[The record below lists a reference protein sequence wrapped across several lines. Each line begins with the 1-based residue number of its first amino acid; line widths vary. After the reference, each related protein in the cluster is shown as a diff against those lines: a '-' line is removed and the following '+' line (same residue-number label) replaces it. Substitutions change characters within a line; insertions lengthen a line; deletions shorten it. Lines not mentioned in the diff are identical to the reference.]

1 MKQRRSEQ
9 RRSRHAGWKRV
20 VLAGLTASTL
30 VTSGCS
36 IGLESLPLPEPGVG
50 GASYPVHATF
60 ANALNLPTKAKVKLS
75 GADVGEVAA
84 MRVEEYAAVV
94 TMRIAEDVVIP
105 AGTTAELRSA
115 TPLGDVF
122 VSLQPPED
130 LAAAGGALRAGDS
143 IPLSA
148 TAAAATIE
156 ELLST
161 ASILVNGG
169 ALRNFTKIVNGLG
182 EAVGGRGDRLGELVN
197 ESTRLVSM
205 ISERSTEIEE
215 SLSRTDQLIATLTE
229 QRSTIDD
236 VLQAAKPALDVV
248 AADTAQVLDLVTQVD
263 RISRQ
268 MQRFP
273 SVQGTDTR
281 SMVADINRVAAELN
295 AAATH
300 PDASLAAVNRLLAP
314 IMKITS
320 STSANVDA
328 DLEQLVI
335 GAIPSPGHSG
345 DPGSRIPDESDWQ
358 AFVGTLTHTLMRLQ
372 NRLDGGPG

>member
-1 MKQRRSEQ
+1 MRRPRC
-9 RRSRHAGWKRV
+9 RRVIVAGI
-20 VLAGLTASTL
+20 AASTL
-30 VTSGCS
+30 FVSGCS
-36 IGLESLPLPEPGVG
+36 VGLESLPLPEPGVG
-50 GASYPVHATF
+50 GASYSLDATF

-84 MRVEEYAAVV
+84 MRVENYVAVV
-94 TMRIAEDVVIP
+94 TMRIAEGVVVP

-122 VSLQPPED
+122 VSLKPPAEPD
-130 LAAAGGALRAGDS
+130 PSGAALGPGDS
-143 IPLSA
+143 IPLPS
-148 TAAAATIE
+148 TSAAATIE

-182 EAVGGRGDRLGELVN
+182 EAVEGRGDRLGELVS

-205 ISERSTEIEE
+205 IADRSAEIED
-215 SLSRTDQLIATLTE
+215 SLARTDLLVATLTE
-229 QRSTIDD
+229 RSATVDE
-236 VLQAAKPALDVV
+236 VLQAAQPALDVV
-248 AADTAQVLDLVTQVD
+248 ASDTARVLDLVGQVD
-263 RISRQ
+263 RISREIQ
-268 MQRFP
+268 KFP

-281 SMVADINRVAAELN
+281 SMVADINRIAAELN

-300 PDASLAAVNRLLAP
+300 PDASLPAVNRLLAP
-314 IMKITS
+314 IMKVTS

-335 GAIPSPGHSG
+335 GAVPSPGHSG
-345 DPGSRIPDESDWQ
+345 DPGSRLPDASDWQ

-372 NRLDGGPG
+372 NRLDGEGP